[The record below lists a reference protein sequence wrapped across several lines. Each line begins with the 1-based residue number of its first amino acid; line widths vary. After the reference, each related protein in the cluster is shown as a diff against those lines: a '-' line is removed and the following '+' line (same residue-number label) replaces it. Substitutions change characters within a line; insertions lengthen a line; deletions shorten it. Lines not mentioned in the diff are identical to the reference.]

1 MGTTL
6 RIRCTC
12 GALQGEAR
20 DVTAAAG
27 NHAVCYCDDC
37 QAFAHFLGRASEVL
51 DANGGTEIYQ
61 MSPALVRFTAGTDR
75 LACVRLTD
83 KGMRRWYAA
92 CCRTPIGNTMAS
104 RGMAFVG
111 VIPFC
116 FERPADDPALLRTL
130 GPILVRAFRRYA
142 KGDPL
147 KIPADRIPF
156 TLDVLRVVRLLLWWK
171 LRGDSRGSPFFDAQT
186 GRPTVEA
193 HVLNDLE
200 LSAVRAA
207 VARA

>member
-12 GALQGEAR
+12 GALQGEAL
-20 DVTAAAG
+20 DVAPAVG

-37 QAFAHFLGRASEVL
+37 QAFAHFLGRAGEVL
-51 DANGGTEIYQ
+51 DANGGTEIFQ
-61 MSPALVRFTAGTDR
+61 MSPARVRFVAGTDR
-75 LACVRLTD
+75 LACMRLTD

-111 VIPFC
+111 VLPFC
-116 FERPADDPALLRTL
+116 FERPADDPALERAL

-142 KGDPL
+142 KGDRST
-147 KIPADRIPF
+147 IRADRIPF
-156 TLDVLRVVRLLLWWK
+156 ALDVLHLVRLLLWWK
-171 LRGDSRGSPFFDAQT
+171 LRGDDRRSPFFDPQT
-186 GRPTVEA
+186 GLPRVEA
-193 HVLNDLE
+193 KVLDAME

-207 VARA
+207 VARE